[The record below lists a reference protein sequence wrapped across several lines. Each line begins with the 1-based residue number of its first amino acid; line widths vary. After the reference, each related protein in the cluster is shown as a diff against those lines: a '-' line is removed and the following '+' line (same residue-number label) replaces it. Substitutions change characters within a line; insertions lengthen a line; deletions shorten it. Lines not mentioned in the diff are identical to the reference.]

1 MSRAN
6 PVPAAAPSTADVTI
20 LCTESHA
27 FMFVGAVLTVAE
39 INLLIGC
46 NKFNLI

>member
-27 FMFVGAVLTVAE
+27 FMFVGSMLIVAE
-39 INLLIGC
+39 TNLLVVCKG
-46 NKFNLI
+46 LI